1 MALTRCAHL
10 LRTRLQLTHTLLP
23 LLYDGIRFLG
33 LCLCPSPILPAENL
47 FLRKQLA
54 MYQERRVKPRRA
66 TPATRLV
73 LLWLGHWFD
82 WRQVLSVVQP
92 ETFIRW
98 HREGFHL
105 FWRWKSRNRAGRPKI

>member
-54 MYQERRVKPRRA
+54 MYQERRGQTPTTDACHPPRPRLA
-66 TPATRLV
+66 RSLVRLASGLVRSATRDLHPLASPRIWSV
-73 LLWLGHWFD
+73 LALEIEARSTPHSG
-82 WRQVLSVVQP
+82 
-92 ETFIRW
+92 
-98 HREGFHL
+98 
-105 FWRWKSRNRAGRPKI
+105 